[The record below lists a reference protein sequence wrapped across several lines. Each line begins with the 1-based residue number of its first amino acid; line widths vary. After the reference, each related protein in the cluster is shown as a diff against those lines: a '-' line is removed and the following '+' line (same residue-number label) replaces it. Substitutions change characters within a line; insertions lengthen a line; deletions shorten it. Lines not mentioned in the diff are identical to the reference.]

1 MGKKTKLKMS
11 ARLLRKKL
19 RKKSFQVKKQCRFE
33 ADPALAA
40 TIDYKNT
47 DLLKHFL
54 TLRGKILPTR
64 VSGNS
69 ARYQREVSKHIK
81 LARTM
86 ALLPYCLT
94 QQA

>member
-1 MGKKTKLKMS
+1 MAQKAKLKIS

-19 RKKSFQVKKQCRFE
+19 KKRSFQVKKQCRFE
-33 ADPALAA
+33 ADAALAL

-54 TLRGKILPTR
+54 TQRGKILPSR

-69 ARYQREVSKHIK
+69 NFYQRRIAQQIK
-81 LARTM
+81 LARSM
-86 ALLPYCLT
+86 ALLPYCSL
-94 QQA
+94 QGH